1 MISYDNYK
9 NRIEKM
15 AKVKRGL
22 HKFRFL
28 ICGVLALI
36 VGVTVGLMCAKGSY
50 TSGMSLSAQTVNFNE
65 PYEVTAAK
73 AFLASPREQKI
84 EYSLVGSNEWTT
96 KKPVK
101 AGKYEARTVTKKIV
115 GYSYSPSVTFDILPV
130 DAEFTITSNSVIY
143 GNTPDYKLTSLVS
156 GHKVDES
163 ALVFDYADFAAA
175 STEVNAVESSL
186 KIVDESGDDFTCCYN
201 VTFSG
206 KTLNIRQRNLTATPA
221 EYSFTY
227 DGEGHTCRSEV
238 SPDTLEM
245 LARGD
250 TVSVETALYN
260 NRGARVDNAVNV
272 GSCTVRIESVKIMHG
287 ETDVTAHYNLS
298 LRSALLTIN
307 PRKLT
312 VTTQDG
318 EKVYD
323 GMPLVKTEV
332 ESENLVTGHTV
343 SADNSTIPDV
353 ENVGTYRN
361 EFGVIVLDGGFKD
374 VTYNYEVEVNAGML
388 KILPCKLSV
397 TTHGGRKIYDGTPLT
412 NDRFTLDTMPAGF
425 NFAAA
430 ESARTGLTDF
440 GTKNNEFAII
450 VTKKSDGRVVTDNFD
465 ISYTYGTL
473 EIEKR
478 ALEIT
483 TGSLGIENDVQ
494 YNGQEQSNA
503 TPAGYSVA
511 TPDSSGGLLTEL
523 GHELRVD
530 TLFTVKDV
538 TAANGVDNATT
549 YTVWYGGKDITQN
562 YQITYTYGK
571 LKIVARRVNVFTN
584 TPAAHIYDG
593 TAFSD
598 TGYTTDLEGGG
609 LYNGDTLILEGK
621 AAEITEVGNIPNAN
635 NYIVPNNN
643 YVIDGIDFGVLT
655 VSPKQVKVNIVHAT
669 SVYGAEIHDNGF
681 TLDCGTLPNGET
693 LTFTT
698 RFERGGTVCTPEKWE
713 DYTLLNVGMYSI
725 VANDDLTITG
735 GNAHVKNYKFDFGE
749 GGILNVTPREIYYV
763 TATDNKVYDGTAL
776 QNTAYETYLVSDST
790 KKGLLGGDKLTV
802 RENPTSIVG
811 VEKRPNANYY
821 SLPQFNNNYRI
832 DQTTSTA
839 NFGTL
844 EITPRPITVEL
855 SAIDEVT
862 YGETFSYKDEA
873 GNYANSPDLPNGEKL
888 KIAVKYTQNG
898 SPVTPKDAGTYSAE
912 LDSENCIFYY
922 ADGTEIDGGVNN
934 YTITCEALE
943 NLKIKQFEFIIK
955 PISFTS
961 ELGNALTYGDK
972 FVYPDEIG
980 NYYGLRSPDEMS
992 DYDIAQLP
1000 YGEQLKIID
1009 TQYVK
1014 DYVGGGFPAKLSAGS
1029 HQFTAYRIAICD
1041 KDGNEIQRGVQTEFG
1056 AEVTPYF
1063 KNYNYL
1069 GSDIADFE
1077 VVPREITVTV
1087 DDQTATYGGAL
1098 PENTFKVTD
1107 GAMEYNEVLSL
1118 TYKYNRE
1125 VKDVGSYDIIAD
1137 KVSIDGSEIVDIN
1150 NCNYKFTFVDGTLT
1164 VGSKIISA
1172 CGAEKSCEYGEPLPD
1187 VDWWFEDENGVRI
1200 TEFPYGDTVKL
1211 IDFHYSLSGTGDF
1224 YGFHEDNP
1232 RLNVGEYYLPYNS
1245 VVAKDADGNDCRD
1258 NYLVIS
1264 HSDPR
1269 LTVTPAELTITLADI
1284 TGVTYGD
1291 EWAYPDGHTKI
1302 KGLKYNE
1309 TLSFTLA
1316 YTDADG
1322 NAVEKPKNAGTYEI
1336 NPDETTYAV
1345 KNEDGTDGL
1354 ISNYEVA
1361 VESGSLTIGKR
1372 EIHAKFEKGLY
1383 YITYGED
1390 LPEFKYTFHKRDVY
1404 DVEYALPYGEVM
1416 TFTFRFINCDTEE
1429 YVDTP
1434 KDAGSYHLDIYSVFV
1449 DGVLQTND
1457 SSNYKLYIA
1466 PPWMPMLEIE
1476 RKGFELVIEDFSL
1489 VYGDEVSDRFSL
1501 KKTDDNEKEAYPY
1514 DERVEFRVKYLQN
1527 GEEVTPVYVGVYDIE
1542 IVEYNVYDKDGNF
1555 IENGADNYYFTSD
1568 FGKMTITARP
1578 ITITVRDREITYGE
1592 TLTFWNPLFEDV
1604 EGVEHDENGKYIFPY
1619 GDTFH
1624 VGFLVDG
1631 ELASATKIYD
1641 AGTHPITVSKWGVS
1655 NDGKVVPNK
1664 NYDIT
1669 WVDGTLTVN
1678 PRTVYLVIDSVTET
1692 EYGTAPEKNG
1702 FKIYLSADGEG
1713 GEYELP
1719 DNAEISADYGY
1730 YLFGDPE
1737 KQLISVKNV
1746 GKYGVTAVKVYVN
1759 GVETAIG
1766 AAAYT
1771 AGNYVIEVVDG
1782 KLTVTPKT
1790 VKVVLNQIDT
1800 VTYGETFTY
1809 AAGVGN
1815 YANADTLELA
1825 YGEKLEVAVEYLIDG
1840 EVGTPK
1846 NANYES
1852 YNDLYHFA
1860 YSARIIDKACKVYDK
1875 DGNIIEGGAANYV
1888 FDCDDL
1894 ENLKIVRCTVFVYV
1908 RDFNEQYGD
1917 FAGYPAEI
1925 GNYKRVEYNN
1935 GETRV
1940 VGVPYNEQFKIEV
1953 EYLDTDGNIVDDP
1966 KNVGTYK
1973 IRWKNAEV
1981 YDSDGEPIDFGMN
1994 NYSFATAAPYQG
2006 TLEIVPREVKI
2017 VLSSYEKEYGEF
2029 KIGDYGTFAYPET
2042 VNNYDTLNS
2051 TPLAFSEKIKV
2062 DIKYQLNGTDATPK
2076 DVGVYDIV
2084 GVDYTVYDGGNEVG
2098 KDNYRISYEAGTLEI
2113 TQKAISVNISKNM
2126 ERVYGEALPEVSYY
2140 VADRRGAYLTALPYG
2155 DKFKPEFAYYDIND
2169 PDKTFVTPRNAAT
2182 YGVTVGTAYVNETVA
2197 PLESTDGNYFISVED
2212 GELRISKAEITLVL
2226 NSLDD
2231 VYYGKKPVYTAGV
2244 NNYDTE
2250 NSTRLAKGDELEVV
2264 VSFIN
2269 YTAVDFVASEWACG
2283 EYTIELDEGGSL
2295 IHYNGETLPLTT
2307 NYTVVDVT
2315 VGYVTIAPRKVAVTF
2330 ASREY
2335 VYGSGTAGNEKFTIA
2350 VDISDDTDGTLSATE
2365 LPNGE
2370 ELSIVN
2376 AYYKNGIQVNAHNA
2390 GVYDIRA
2397 GVVYVDGSEDGAG
2410 NYSFSYNSDA
2420 TLTISK
2426 KMVEITLADM
2436 SSQYGQYCMVNP
2448 DGTYLVKLP
2457 ETGSVKQTDGSDK
2470 EILANGETLIAY
2482 IKFTEVGKENTA
2494 EFIEPKDV
2502 GSYSVVATGF
2512 TVISYEDGVY
2522 EGGQES
2528 GAGDKLTNYNINCHH
2543 GEFKVTKRQ
2552 LTVAVSDELSS
2563 VYGSDLPEVKPIIT
2577 SDGTDYSML
2586 PYGET
2591 LQISYHFVGSDGKTY
2606 YNENVPQNA
2615 DEYDIILDAASINL
2629 GSGDGNY
2636 NITFKDGHLEIT
2648 QRHIVVTVHGDKCT
2662 YGDGLPKLDFDIT
2675 VNSMAYT
2682 LPYGETLVPSYEFGL
2697 NGVWMANPQNAGV
2710 YEIRVN
2716 EEKCAVTGGN
2726 QRYANYDAEYI
2737 FDGSLTIERKYLN
2750 VYIDSFS
2757 MIYGNELPEI
2767 TYQKFPNRL
2776 SYGDVLELD
2785 FTFTSADYKG
2795 SEPEAA
2801 GVYAISATA
2810 SIKGGNGRIDNYF
2823 IKYFSSGSDPEKQ
2836 PTLTILQREIE
2847 ITLNI
2852 GGVSA
2857 FTYGTDF
2864 NGTICNA
2871 EISGKVEGQTINV
2884 AVTYKK
2890 EETGSTASTF
2900 ARRARLMTARTAE
2913 DFMPKNVGKYVASLD
2928 LENCTVEDE
2937 NGAVA
2942 GGISNYKLKAGF
2954 TCEDVKFEITP
2965 MLLTVAVKNATAVYG
2980 DKLPKIDYSV
2990 AETMPE
2996 GESLELTFS
3005 YATQPK
3011 HVGDYAIIVES
3022 EAINGGEKSNYVLSY
3037 TNNSPKLTITKK
3049 SVEVRASDMWAPY
3062 DTDYEYAVGDNN
3074 YDRDNSD
3081 KLAEGDILKI
3091 TAVKFTDESGNEIG
3105 NRANAGTY
3113 KIVIL
3118 SYEIV
3123 NADGENA
3130 YGDYDVTP
3138 VDGTL
3143 TIQTNVITIFT
3154 ASDEK
3159 EYDGT
3164 PLVANTC
3171 TYSGKLADGFKIVHD
3186 DEDEFAGVTYV
3197 TAAGGVDN
3205 KAAFKI
3211 VDENDNDVTAN
3222 YEIKYGADG
3231 KTYGK
3236 LTVTQRKI
3244 EIVSQSATRE
3254 YNGEELTAGYS
3265 VNYLGN
3271 TAGASAIASTDTF
3284 TPTTV
3289 SQIDAGSRPNTVTFT
3304 ITDNNGGDVSANYA
3318 VTRTFGILNV
3328 SRKGVNVTVKMGSA
3342 VYGVAPEISYETNVP
3357 LADGEAL
3364 SFEVSYRDKRGQNV
3378 EPVIDGEYFIL
3389 TAGDYRAYYV
3399 ANSAII
3405 EGGRAK
3411 ASNYSF
3417 EFSLGAQ
3424 FSITKRHIIIT
3435 TATPEAHEYDGTEF
3449 YNYADYTT
3457 EWVVNGELK
3466 GKDGLLGGDELTVVD
3481 YAKRSEV
3488 GSGKNICTYIADA
3501 NYEIDGY
3508 EYGTLTV
3515 SPRSISITTDDVT
3528 ATYDGKPHSNGTLIY
3543 NKLRLVEGHTIE
3555 VVGKLVEQTDY
3566 TEGVENKLTTDDIV
3580 IKDADGNTVTGC
3592 YAVSWTYGTI
3602 IIDKRPLAITTGSSV
3617 DTYDGAPHGNDKAA
3631 AVGDT
3636 LLTELNHE
3644 VKLLSAYTYTRATEG
3659 EPNTTKYKIVC
3670 GGTDLSHNYKI
3681 EYTNGTIV
3689 INKAPVTV
3697 TLKENVRAEYGSD
3710 YAKLLAEG
3718 AVTLVN
3724 GETDELKINFN
3735 KTVDRIGTYTASVDW
3750 NNSVIKDKNGRTIA
3764 NGADNYEVTFSPVSR
3779 SFEVIA
3785 RNVSLTLNAGGT
3797 TKFVYGSDYETAI
3810 TNVTASW
3817 ATSGEKI
3824 KVSVVYRQNGAECM
3838 PENVGAYTAE
3848 LDTWTVEGGVKENYN
3863 IVSCNIVTFEITP
3876 KDLTVDMDDLTVV
3889 YGADLVYP
3897 DGVSGYTGVYGL
3909 LDGHTIEV
3917 TPAFEKDGESVTPEF
3932 AGTYDIVCGG
3942 ITVNG
3947 GTVSTANYNVITGE
3961 KGTLT
3966 IEGVNISIERKTV
3979 TKTYDGERLVL
3990 SENAPA
3996 TEVTYYINGVEGAPL
4011 ETGLRLVLDGECAT
4025 ADGNVSSSRRNN
4037 AQYKVVDASGNAAGN
4052 YVVTYVE
4059 NDARLVITQREL
4071 SVTTNDATRSYNGAP
4086 LSAGC
4091 TYDESELVSGHTLIT
4106 ENGARIVD
4114 AGSTPN
4120 TMRIVIKDA
4129 AGKTVT
4135 ANYDIKLT
4143 VGTLTVEEAA
4153 VTVSIPDM
4161 EKVYGDDINVNN
4173 FVLEAELVNG
4183 ETLSFRVLYTKGA
4196 DIYDGTTLLDA
4207 CNYGI
4212 VEDRGNMAVSGGSGK
4227 LTNYIL
4233 EFTKGATLTITP
4245 RHVTVTTATPE
4256 AHEYDGNPFSDASY
4270 TTNLEGGGL
4279 FNGDT
4284 LELVGNAEQITEVGT
4299 TPNSNDYKVP
4309 NANYVIDSIEY
4320 GTLEVVARTISVTTA
4335 DINETY
4341 NGKPYSDTSFAYD
4354 ESNLLAGHKIEV
4366 VGEPTVQLDATDGV
4380 NNVLE
4385 FKISEIA
4392 GGKDV
4397 TACYD
4402 IQPEYGTIVIE
4413 RAALTVTLNKDGK
4426 VSFAYGDGSFDGAFK
4441 KSDATGL
4448 VSNDKLT
4455 TVALIYD
4462 TEDGSAPVNAGSYT
4476 ASLDFEN
4483 SVITYAGDGVGID
4496 NYDISCEPV
4505 EFTIVPKDITL
4516 TLGAW
4521 ADEEYDG
4528 GSHEYDT
4535 KKLTVPSNALLSG
4548 ESIANVAVRYCVDT
4562 AGLNDAGTPVNA
4574 GTYYVFLDLDATT
4587 VNGADGEVA
4596 ISTNYNV
4603 TCAYITFKVKPKKL
4617 TVTLSDVTHVY
4628 DGETFDFA
4636 LSDGFATNLCDGD
4649 EIECNVTYSDDPVN
4663 AGDYTVTFDTNIVFT
4678 SGEKDNYTFDASSS
4692 KLTCKLTIEKRAV
4705 TVTIADRDV
4714 EKGKDTY
4721 TWEHVRS
4728 EAADGGEG
4736 FISSDIA
4743 KLTVEFIYTDKAG
4756 KPEYAVEYKNVSAKF
4771 GGEAYGNYNIV
4782 GMTDGTLTVTER
4794 RVLVTPVYK
4803 GGAYVYDGNAVDIS
4817 LFGYTH
4823 VHNIENCAD
4832 DDKYGFTEAH
4842 AQSFTAT
4849 YTFTDK
4855 ASGKKVEGTPVNA
4868 GTYVVSV
4875 DISGEGIS
4883 SYLVESRTI
4892 EFTIAR
4898 RPLSYTLKVTGD
4910 SEYTYSNLRPEFTA
4924 TLTAHDGFVNGVPAN
4939 LKYELFDGDN
4949 RVVTRYN
4956 VGTYNVG
4963 INFAGI
4969 SNYEITATTAQITIV
4984 PRVLVITPNDP
4995 YKGVP
5000 QTYNGTNLT
5009 LGAKDF
5015 TYRYGTAADGDDIS
5029 IVGSEFA
5036 PGASKNGNLTIT
5048 DVIITDEYG
5057 NDVKFNYTVY
5067 SVYNA
5072 TNTTITDLGLSSIHF
5087 RVRVEYKA
5095 TDVHYTI
5102 GEIFGEDNGTFPYTG
5117 KSFTYT
5123 FNGAEIGL
5131 SEGETLGYGHHVAVL
5146 RNTVTVPAAAGTYKD
5161 LITGLVKVYDEDNKN
5176 VSAIY
5181 NLICD
5186 NPAAGE
5192 IKVTENVLTIDLSGV
5207 DVSTLVSGEKLNCAV
5222 SGLYG
5227 GATPAH
5233 EAEVYAFNVDGE
5245 WIIGVTVFSTS
5256 PSGKRTD
5263 LSANYNLSESSTLSG
5278 ATVKIITLEEAD
5290 IYSRRAIG
5298 VKIKVTAAQ
5307 LAGGRDT
5314 LFADDGEGRW
5324 VLGKDYYE
5332 VDGTLFDN
5340 HYVQVL
5346 VFVDGSG
5353 NYTLGITV
5361 YTVDG
5366 ARRKDVSDSYRL
5378 KDIVTAGATAE
5389 YISTSEVSNLQR
5401 ELYIDFSGAFN
5412 EDGTPKIENGLLV
5425 GYDAKG
5431 LYTAD
5436 NHKLE
5441 ITCTDNGDGTYSLSL
5456 VIYRVVTGSTMK
5468 ANKASTY
5475 KLVYPENSYLKQVTV
5490 VTGSLN

>member
-483 TGSLGIENDVQ
+483 TGCLGFETEVQ

-523 GHELRVD
+523 GHKLRVD

-549 YTVWYGGKDITQN
+549 YTVWYGGRDITQN

-571 LKIVARRVNVFTN
+571 LKIVARRVNVFTS

-669 SVYGAEIHDNGF
+669 SVYGAEIPDNGF

-776 QNTAYETYLVSDST
+776 QNTAYETYLVSDIT
-790 KKGLLGGDKLTV
+790 KMGLLGGDKLTV

-898 SPVTPKDAGTYSAE
+898 SPVTPKDAGTYTAE
-912 LDSENCIFYY
+912 LDTENCVFYY
-922 ADGTEIDGGVNN
+922 ADGAEIKGGVNN
-934 YTITCEALE
+934 YTITCKALE

-955 PISFTS
+955 SFDFTKAN
-961 ELGNALTYGDK
+961 GNALIYGDALN
-972 FVYPDEIG
+972 YPDYIG
-980 NYYGLRSPDEMS
+980 NYKYLYCDNFNTP
-992 DYDIAQLP
+992 ITLP
-1000 YGEQLKIID
+1000 YGEQIKVLNVAYYHD
-1009 TQYVK
+1009 HTA
-1014 DYVGGGFPAKLSAGS
+1014 GGFPEKLQVGT
-1029 HQFTAYRIAICD
+1029 HAIMAANISVCD
-1041 KDGNEIQRGVQTEFG
+1041 KDGNEIQRGGWSDYG
-1056 AEVTPYF
+1056 ADENPYF
-1063 KNYNYL
+1063 TNYNYR
-1069 GSDIADFE
+1069 GSDSSDLE

-1087 DDQTATYGGAL
+1087 DDKTATYGGVL
-1098 PENTFKVTD
+1098 PENTFTVTD
-1107 GAMEYNEVLSL
+1107 GAMQYNEVLSL
-1118 TYKYNRE
+1118 TFRYDRE
-1125 VKDVGSYDIIAD
+1125 VKNAGDYGIIAD
-1137 KVSIDGSEIVDIN
+1137 KVSIDGTEIVDIN

-1164 VGSKIISA
+1164 VESKIIYA
-1172 CGAEKSCEYGEPLPD
+1172 CGAAKSCEYGEPLPD
-1187 VDWWFEDENGVRI
+1187 VDWWFEDKDGVRI

-1211 IDFHYSLSGTGDF
+1211 IDFHYRLSGTGDF

-1269 LTVTPAELTITLADI
+1269 LTVTPADITVTFTDDAVEYGDDLTGKTYSYTTDLDGKMPYGEVLTVDGFVYSKGGERVTPKDVDKYAIEGETVLINGSADGAGNYNVSYKGNLTVNKKVLNIRLHFGGYRITYGGYIGCYGLKTDTQHGFDAVENGEELKLPYGENLCVNWRIDGIGEDEAALVKEGGHVLKAHIFEIYKGENYSGRTPLYEGDGNNLKNYIITCEDSRVEVDPLVVHVDVEDKAIEYGYALPTTYDYTYADKYTNFYPDGWHLKRLGETMEFTFGFESEVKDTGEYPYVI
-1284 TGVTYGD
+1284 TGVKVYDKNGNLKAGGEGNFEFVCHGKLTVKPKTVYAVIGNSADDYGD
-1291 EWAYPDGHTKI
+1291 GRRTTVYDFYLNANGTGAVYVFPVAESCSLDFAY
-1302 KGLKYNE
+1302 Y
-1309 TLSFTLA
+1309 LSGDT
-1316 YTDADG
+1316 
-1322 NAVEKPKNAGTYEI
+1322 EKKQVAPKNAGEYGI
-1336 NPDETTYAV
+1336 KVSRAYIGGMQLAN
-1345 KNEDGTDGL
+1345 G
-1354 ISNYEVA
+1354 
-1361 VESGSLTIGKR
+1361 ES
-1372 EIHAKFEKGLY
+1372 
-1383 YITYGED
+1383 D
-1390 LPEFKYTFHKRDVY
+1390 
-1404 DVEYALPYGEVM
+1404 
-1416 TFTFRFINCDTEE
+1416 
-1429 YVDTP
+1429 
-1434 KDAGSYHLDIYSVFV
+1434 SVFV
-1449 DGVLQTND
+1449 H
-1457 SSNYKLYIA
+1457 K
-1466 PPWMPMLEIE
+1466 
-1476 RKGFELVIEDFSL
+1476 
-1489 VYGDEVSDRFSL
+1489 
-1501 KKTDDNEKEAYPY
+1501 
-1514 DERVEFRVKYLQN
+1514 
-1527 GEEVTPVYVGVYDIE
+1527 
-1542 IVEYNVYDKDGNF
+1542 NF
-1555 IENGADNYYFTSD
+1555 KI
-1568 FGKMTITARP
+1568 IC
-1578 ITITVRDREITYGE
+1578 
-1592 TLTFWNPLFEDV
+1592 
-1604 EGVEHDENGKYIFPY
+1604 
-1619 GDTFH
+1619 
-1624 VGFLVDG
+1624 VDG
-1631 ELASATKIYD
+1631 IY
-1641 AGTHPITVSKWGVS
+1641 TIK
-1655 NDGKVVPNK
+1655 
-1664 NYDIT
+1664 
-1669 WVDGTLTVN
+1669 
-1678 PRTVYLVIDSVTET
+1678 
-1692 EYGTAPEKNG
+1692 
-1702 FKIYLSADGEG
+1702 
-1713 GEYELP
+1713 
-1719 DNAEISADYGY
+1719 
-1730 YLFGDPE
+1730 
-1737 KQLISVKNV
+1737 
-1746 GKYGVTAVKVYVN
+1746 
-1759 GVETAIG
+1759 
-1766 AAAYT
+1766 
-1771 AGNYVIEVVDG
+1771 
-1782 KLTVTPKT
+1782 PKT

-1809 AAGVGN
+1809 AAGAGN

-1846 NANYES
+1846 NANYTPYNDS
-1852 YNDLYHFA
+1852 YNSA
-1860 YSARIIDKACKVYDK
+1860 YSARLKDGACKVYDK

-1894 ENLKIVRCTVFVYV
+1894 EDLKIVRLTVFVYV
-1908 RDFNEQYGD
+1908 LDFNEQYGD
-1917 FAGYPAEI
+1917 FAGYPDEI

-2084 GVDYTVYDGGNEVG
+2084 GVDYTVYDGGNKVS
-2098 KDNYRISYEAGTLEI
+2098 KDNYRISYEAGKLKI
-2113 TQKAISVNISKNM
+2113 IQKAISVNISKNM
-2126 ERVYGEALPEVSYY
+2126 ERDYGEELPEVSYY
-2140 VADRRGAYLTALPYG
+2140 VADRRGAYVTALPYG
-2155 DKFKPEFAYYDIND
+2155 DKLKPEFAYYDIND
-2169 PDKTFVTPRNAAT
+2169 SDKTFVTPRNAAT
-2182 YGVTVGTAYVNETVA
+2182 YGVTVGTAYVNEEVA

-2212 GELRISKAEITLVL
+2212 GELKISKAEITLVL

-2250 NSTRLAKGDELEVV
+2250 NSTRLAKGDELEVA

-2376 AYYKNGIQVNAHNA
+2376 AYYKNGIQVKAHNA

-2426 KMVEITLADM
+2426 KTVEITLADM

-2543 GEFKVTKRQ
+2543 GEYKVTKRQ

-2682 LPYGETLVPSYEFGL
+2682 LPYGETLVPSYEYGL
-2697 NGVWMANPQNAGV
+2697 NGVWSEKPVNAGV

-2726 QRYANYDAEYI
+2726 QRYENYDAEYI
-2737 FDGSLTIERKYLN
+2737 FDGSLTVERMELT
-2750 VYIDSFS
+2750 VTIDSAS
-2757 MIYGNELPEI
+2757 VVYGDELPEI
-2767 TYQKFPNRL
+2767 PTAVNPSEL
-2776 SYGDVLELD
+2776 PHGDVLELD

-2795 SEPEAA
+2795 AEPEAA

-2810 SIKGGNGRIDNYF
+2810 SIKGGNASIDNYAVTF
-2823 IKYFSSGSDPEKQ
+2823 KSADPEKQ

-3244 EIVSQSATRE
+3244 EVVSQSATRE

-3304 ITDNNGGDVSANYA
+3304 ITDKNGGDVSANYA

-3328 SRKGVNVTVKMGSA
+3328 SRKSVNVTVKMGSA

-3389 TAGDYRAYYV
+3389 PAGDYRAYYV

-3449 YNYADYTT
+3449 YNYADYST

-3481 YAKRSEV
+3481 YAKRTEV
-3488 GSGKNICTYIADA
+3488 GSENNICTYTADA

-3515 SPRSISITTDDVT
+3515 SPRSISITTDDITV
-3528 ATYDGKPHSNGTLIY
+3528 TYDGKPHSNGTLIY
-3543 NKLRLVEGHTIE
+3543 NRLRLVEGHTVE

-3566 TEGVENKLTTDDIV
+3566 TTGVENKLTTDDIV

-3659 EPNTTKYKIVC
+3659 EPNTTKYKIMC
-3670 GGTDLSHNYKI
+3670 GGKDLSHNYKI

-3710 YAKLLAEG
+3710 YAELLSDG
-3718 AVTLVN
+3718 AVTLAN
-3724 GETDELKINFN
+3724 GETAELKIIFN

-3750 NNSVIKDKNGRTIA
+3750 DNSVIKDKNGSTIV

-3810 TNVTASW
+3810 TNITASW

-3824 KVSVVYRQNGAECM
+3824 KVSVVYRQNGAECT
-3838 PENVGAYTAE
+3838 PENVGTYTAE
-3848 LDTWTVEGGVKENYN
+3848 LDTWTVEGGIKENYN
-3863 IVSCNIVTFEITP
+3863 VVSCNIVTFEITP

-3909 LDGHTIEV
+3909 LEGHTIEV

-3947 GTVSTANYNVITGE
+3947 GAVSAGNYNLKTGV

-4207 CNYGI
+4207 DNYGI

-4284 LELVGNAEQITEVGT
+4284 LELVGNAAQITEVGT

-4354 ESNLLAGHKIEV
+4354 ESKLLAGHKIEV

-4505 EFTIVPKDITL
+4505 EFTIVPKNITL

-4535 KKLTVPSNALLSG
+4535 KKLTVPKDALLSG
-4548 ESIANVAVRYCVDT
+4548 ESIANVAVRYCGDT

-4603 TCAYITFKVKPKKL
+4603 TCAYITFKVNPKKL
-4617 TVTLSDVTHVY
+4617 TVTLSDVTYVY

-4771 GGEAYGNYNIV
+4771 GGEAYGNYNITNI
-4782 GMTDGTLTVTER
+4782 TDGTLIVTER
-4794 RVLVTPVYK
+4794 RVLVTPVYN
-4803 GGAYVYDGNAVDIS
+4803 GGAYVYDGNAVDIN

-4910 SEYTYSNLRPEFTA
+4910 SEYTYSNSRPEFTA
-4924 TLTAHDGFVNGVPAN
+4924 TLTAHDGFVNGVPADF
-4939 LKYELFDGDN
+4939 KYELFDEN
-4949 RVVTRYN
+4949 NMVVTRYN

-4963 INFAGI
+4963 IFFAGI

-5048 DVIITDEYG
+5048 DVIIKDEYG

-5123 FNGAEIGL
+5123 FNGGEIGL

-5192 IKVTENVLTIDLSGV
+5192 IKVTENVFTVDLSGV

-5222 SGLYG
+5222 SGLYQ

-5278 ATVKIITLEEAD
+5278 ATVKIITLEEAE

-5307 LAGGRDT
+5307 LAGGRGT

-5324 VLGKDYYE
+5324 VLGNDYYE
-5332 VDGTLFDN
+5332 VDGKLFDY

>member
-84 EYSLVGSNEWTT
+84 EYSLAGSNEWTT

-101 AGKYEARTVTKKIV
+101 AGKYQARTVTKKIV

-143 GNTPDYKLTSLVS
+143 GNTPDYKLTPLVS

-186 KIVDESGDDFTCCYN
+186 KIVDENGDDFTCCYN

-206 KTLNIRQRNLTATPA
+206 KTLNVRQRNLTATPA

-227 DGEGHTCRSEV
+227 DGEGHTCQSEV
-238 SPDTLEM
+238 SPDTYGM

-260 NRGARVDNAVNV
+260 NRGARVDSAVNV

-287 ETDVTAHYNLS
+287 ATDVTAHYNLS

-323 GMPLVKTEV
+323 GMPLLKTEV
-332 ESENLVTGHTV
+332 ESENLVSGHTV
-343 SADNSTIPDV
+343 SADNSTIPEA

-361 EFGVIVLDGGFKD
+361 EFGVIVLDGGLKD
-374 VTYNYEVEVNAGML
+374 VTYNYEVEVNAGTL

-430 ESARTGLTDF
+430 ESASAGLTDF
-440 GTKNNEFAII
+440 GTKDNDFAIQ

-465 ISYTYGTL
+465 ISYSYGTL

-483 TGSLGIENDVQ
+483 TGSLGIETEVQ

-503 TPAGYSVA
+503 IPESYSVA
-511 TPDSSGGLLTEL
+511 TPDSRGGLLTEL

-549 YTVWYGGKDITQN
+549 YTVWFGGRDISHN
-562 YQITYTYGK
+562 YQITHTYGK
-571 LKIVARRVNVFTN
+571 LKIVARRVNVFTS
-584 TPAAHIYDG
+584 TPEPHIYDG
-593 TAFSD
+593 KPFSD

-635 NYIVPNNN
+635 YYKVPNNN

-655 VSPKQVKVNIVHAT
+655 VSPKQVKVNIAHAT
-669 SVYGAEIHDNGF
+669 SVYGAEIPDNGF
-681 TLDCGTLPNGET
+681 TLDCGELPNGET

-763 TATDNKVYDGTAL
+763 TATDGKVYDGTAL
-776 QNTAYETYLVSDST
+776 QNTAYETYLVSDNA

-844 EITPRPITVEL
+844 EITPRPVIVYTG
-855 SAIDEVT
+855 SSSKT
-862 YGETFSYKDEA
+862 YDGTALE
-873 GNYANSPDLPNGEKL
+873 YAVYDDVKFAVQNSENGEWTADESKVGL
-888 KIAVKYTQNG
+888 ISGDSLNLSGA
-898 SPVTPKDAGTYSAE
+898 PVSITDAGTAINANKYE
-912 LDSENCIFYY
+912 NPNYNIVGYINGTLRIDKKLVEIKMCDSI
-922 ADGTEIDGGVNN
+922 
-934 YTITCEALE
+934 
-943 NLKIKQFEFIIK
+943 
-955 PISFTS
+955 
-961 ELGNALTYGDK
+961 
-972 FVYPDEIG
+972 
-980 NYYGLRSPDEMS
+980 NYYGRESFYIGLRTQGIGYERLDGSTDSPMAGTETLGIVAGYKKDGKVMEINADGDYRLAVGTYTIYAAEYYLS
-992 DYDIAQLP
+992 SNPAPALVIDKGETLKNYDIRCEEGTLTVLP
-1000 YGEQLKIID
+1000 NMVTVEINDGTAVYGDDLSN
-1009 TQYVK
+1009 K
-1014 DYVGGGFPAKLSAGS
+1014 DYGFDLIVDNQ
-1029 HQFTAYRIAICD
+1029 H
-1041 KDGNEIQRGVQTEFG
+1041 TELF
-1056 AEVTPYF
+1056 
-1063 KNYNYL
+1063 
-1069 GSDIADFE
+1069 
-1077 VVPREITVTV
+1077 
-1087 DDQTATYGGAL
+1087 YG
-1098 PENTFKVTD
+1098 
-1107 GAMEYNEVLSL
+1107 EVLSL
-1118 TYKYNRE
+1118 TFRYDRE
-1125 VKDVGSYDIIAD
+1125 VKNVGDYDIIAD
-1137 KVSIDGSEIVDIN
+1137 KVSIDGTEIVDIN

-1164 VGSKIISA
+1164 VESKIIYA
-1172 CGAEKSCEYGEPLPD
+1172 CGAAKSCEYGEPLPD
-1187 VDWWFEDENGVRI
+1187 VDWWFEDKDGVRI

-1211 IDFHYSLSGTGDF
+1211 IDFYYLSGGTSDTH
-1224 YGFHEDNP
+1224 GFHEDNP
-1232 RLNVGEYYLPYNS
+1232 RLNVGEYHLSFNYS
-1245 VVAKDADGNDCRD
+1245 VKDADGNPGYV
-1258 NYLVIS
+1258 NYRVIVRS
-1264 HSDPR
+1264 TPR
-1269 LTVTPAELTITLADI
+1269 LTVKPADI
-1284 TGVTYGD
+1284 TVTFTDDAVEYGD
-1291 EWAYPDGHTKI
+1291 DLTGKTYSYTTDLDGKMPYGEVLTVDGFVYS
-1302 KGLKYNE
+1302 KGGERVMPKDVDKYAIEGE
-1309 TLSFTLA
+1309 TVLINGS
-1316 YTDADG
+1316 ADG
-1322 NAVEKPKNAGTYEI
+1322 AG
-1336 NPDETTYAV
+1336 
-1345 KNEDGTDGL
+1345 
-1354 ISNYEVA
+1354 NYNV
-1361 VESGSLTIGKR
+1361 SYKGNLTVNKKVLNIRLRFPGY
-1372 EIHAKFEKGLY
+1372 G
-1383 YITYGED
+1383 ITYGNYIGCYGLKE
-1390 LPEFKYTFHKRDVY
+1390 ESQSAFET
-1404 DVEYALPYGEVM
+1404 VENGEKLKLPYGENLCVNWRIDGIGEDEAAPVKEGGHVLKAHIFEIYKGEDYYTDRTPLYEGDGNNLKNYIITCDDSHVTVYPLVVHVDVEDKAIEYGYALPTTYDYTYADKYTDFYPDGWHLKRLGETM
-1416 TFTFRFINCDTEE
+1416 EFTF
-1429 YVDTP
+1429 
-1434 KDAGSYHLDIYSVFV
+1434 
-1449 DGVLQTND
+1449 
-1457 SSNYKLYIA
+1457 
-1466 PPWMPMLEIE
+1466 
-1476 RKGFELVIEDFSL
+1476 GFES
-1489 VYGDEVSDRFSL
+1489 EVKD
-1501 KKTDDNEKEAYPY
+1501 TGEYPY
-1514 DERVEFRVKYLQN
+1514 VITGVK
-1527 GEEVTPVYVGVYDIE
+1527 
-1542 IVEYNVYDKDGNF
+1542 VYDKNGNLKAGGEGNF
-1555 IENGADNYYFTSD
+1555 EF
-1568 FGKMTITARP
+1568 
-1578 ITITVRDREITYGE
+1578 VC
-1592 TLTFWNPLFEDV
+1592 
-1604 EGVEHDENGKYIFPY
+1604 H
-1619 GDTFH
+1619 
-1624 VGFLVDG
+1624 
-1631 ELASATKIYD
+1631 
-1641 AGTHPITVSKWGVS
+1641 
-1655 NDGKVVPNK
+1655 
-1664 NYDIT
+1664 
-1669 WVDGTLTVN
+1669 
-1678 PRTVYLVIDSVTET
+1678 
-1692 EYGTAPEKNG
+1692 
-1702 FKIYLSADGEG
+1702 
-1713 GEYELP
+1713 
-1719 DNAEISADYGY
+1719 
-1730 YLFGDPE
+1730 
-1737 KQLISVKNV
+1737 
-1746 GKYGVTAVKVYVN
+1746 
-1759 GVETAIG
+1759 
-1766 AAAYT
+1766 
-1771 AGNYVIEVVDG
+1771 G
-1782 KLTVTPKT
+1782 KLTVKPKTVYAVIGNSADDYGDDRRTTVYDFYLNANGTGAVYVFPVAESCSLDFAYYLSGDTEKKQVTPRNAGEYGIKVSRAYIGGVQLANGESDSVFVHKNFKIICVDGIYTIKPKT

-1800 VTYGETFTY
+1800 VTYGEKFTY
-1809 AAGVGN
+1809 AAGAGN

-1840 EVGTPK
+1840 VVGTPK
-1846 NANYES
+1846 NANAYVS
-1852 YNDLYHFA
+1852 DYIFGSA
-1860 YSARIIDKACKVYDK
+1860 YSARLNDKGCVVYES
-1875 DGNIIEGGAANYV
+1875 DGETVIENGANNYV
-1888 FDCDDL
+1888 FECGDL
-1894 ENLKIVRCTVFVYV
+1894 EDLRIKQAKIYISTLSFTDVAYGEWGVTQNYPTGAGNCIQVKDYPDV
-1908 RDFNEQYGD
+1908 DGLQNGEQL
-1917 FAGYPAEI
+1917 EI
-1925 GNYKRVEYNN
+1925 LNVEYYAYTQS
-1935 GETRV
+1935 GE
-1940 VGVPYNEQFKIEV
+1940 PY
-1953 EYLDTDGNIVDDP
+1953 LTSP

-1973 IRWKNAEV
+1973 IGLDWDASFNV
-1981 YDSDGEPIDFGMN
+1981 YGSDGKLIENGADNYTVMN
-1994 NYSFATAAPYQG
+1994 DSG
-2006 TLEIVPREVKI
+2006 TLEIVPRKVKI

-2062 DIKYQLNGTDATPK
+2062 DIKYQLNGDDVAPK
-2076 DVGVYDIV
+2076 NVGIYDIV
-2084 GVDYTVYDGGNEVG
+2084 GVDYTVYDGGNKVS

-2113 TQKAISVNISKNM
+2113 IQKAISVNISKNM
-2126 ERVYGEALPEVSYY
+2126 ERVYGEELPEISYY
-2140 VADRRGAYLTALPYG
+2140 VADRRGAYLTVLPYG
-2155 DKFKPEFAYYDIND
+2155 DQFKPEFAYYDIND
-2169 PDKTFVTPRNAAT
+2169 SDKTFVAPRNAAT
-2182 YGVTVGTAYVNETVA
+2182 YGVTVGTAYVNEVVA
-2197 PLESTDGNYFISVED
+2197 PLESADGNYFISVED
-2212 GELRISKAEITLVL
+2212 GELKISKAKITLVL

-2250 NSTRLAKGDELEVV
+2250 NSTRLANGDELEVA

-2269 YTAVDFVASEWACG
+2269 YTAVDFVASEWSCG

-2307 NYTVVDVT
+2307 NYDVVDVT

-2370 ELSIVN
+2370 ELTFDN
-2376 AYYKNGIQVNAHNA
+2376 AYYKNGIQVTAHNA

-2397 GVVYVDGSEDGAG
+2397 GVVYVDGSEDGAK
-2410 NYSFSYNSDA
+2410 NYSFSYNYEYGDKV

-2426 KMVEITLADM
+2426 KTVEITLADM
-2436 SSQYGQYCMVNP
+2436 SSQYGQYCTVNP
-2448 DGTYLVKLP
+2448 DGTYTVELP
-2457 ETGSVKQTDGSDK
+2457 DTGSVKQTDGSDK
-2470 EILANGETLIAY
+2470 EILANGETLIVY
-2482 IKFTEVGKENTA
+2482 INFTEVGKESTA
-2494 EFIEPKDV
+2494 DFIKPKDV
-2502 GSYSVVATGF
+2502 GTYSVVATGF

-2552 LTVAVSDELSS
+2552 LTVALSDELTS
-2563 VYGSDLPEVKPIIT
+2563 VYGADLPEIKSIIT
-2577 SDGTDYSML
+2577 SDGSGYSTL

-2591 LQISYHFVGSDGKTY
+2591 LQIAYHFVGSDGKTY
-2606 YNENVPQNA
+2606 YNENLPQNA

-2636 NITFKDGHLEIT
+2636 DITLRDGHLEIT

-2662 YGDGLPKLDFDIT
+2662 YGDGLPELDFDIT

-2682 LPYGETLVPSYEFGL
+2682 LPYGETLVPSYEFGK
-2697 NGVWMANPQNAGV
+2697 NGVWTAKPQNAGV

-2757 MIYGNELPEI
+2757 MIYGDELPEI
-2767 TYQKFPNRL
+2767 TYQKFPNL
-2776 SYGDVLELD
+2776 LNYGDVLELD

-2795 SEPEAA
+2795 SEPKAA

-2810 SIKGGNGRIDNYF
+2810 SIKGGNGRIDNYI

-2836 PTLTILQREIE
+2836 PALTILQREIE

-2890 EETGSTASTF
+2890 DDTGSTASTF
-2900 ARRARLMTARTAE
+2900 ARRARLMTARAAE
-2913 DFMPKNVGKYVASLD
+2913 GFMPKNVGRYVASLD

-2954 TCEDVKFEITP
+2954 TCEEVKFEITP

-2980 DKLPKIDYSV
+2980 NKLPKIDYSV

-3011 HVGDYAIIVES
+3011 HVGEYAIIVES

-3049 SVEVRASDMWAPY
+3049 PVEVRASDMWAPY
-3062 DTDYEYAVGDNN
+3062 DTDYDYAVFSNN
-3074 YDRDNSD
+3074 FDADHSD
-3081 KLAEGDILKI
+3081 KLAEGDSLKI
-3091 TAVKFTDESGNEIG
+3091 TAVKFTDDDGNEIG

-3130 YGDYDVTP
+3130 YGDYEVTP

-3164 PLVANTC
+3164 PLFANSC
-3171 TYSGKLADGFKIVHD
+3171 TYTGKLADGFKIVHD
-3186 DEDEFAGVTYV
+3186 EKDKFAGVTYV

-3211 VDENDNDVTAN
+3211 VDKDGNDVSAN
-3222 YEIKYGADG
+3222 YDIKYGADG

-3236 LTVTQRKI
+3236 LVITQRKI

-3254 YNGEELTAGYS
+3254 YNGKELTAGYS

-3304 ITDNNGGDVSANYA
+3304 ITDINGDDVSANYA
-3318 VTRTFGILNV
+3318 VTRTFGMLNV
-3328 SRKGVNVTVKMGSA
+3328 SRKSVNVTVKMGSA

-3389 TAGDYRAYYV
+3389 PAGDYRAYYV
-3399 ANSAII
+3399 ADSAKIT
-3405 EGGRAK
+3405 GGRAK
-3411 ASNYSF
+3411 AGNYSF

-3424 FSITKRHIIIT
+3424 FSISKRHIIVT
-3435 TATPEAHEYDGTEF
+3435 TPTPEAHEYDGSEF

-3466 GKDGLLGGDELTVVD
+3466 GKGGLLGGDKLTVVD

-3488 GSGKNICTYIADA
+3488 GSGKNICTYTADA

-3580 IKDADGNTVTGC
+3580 IKDADGKTVTGN
-3592 YAVSWTYGTI
+3592 YAVSWTCGTI
-3602 IIDKRPLAITTGSSV
+3602 IINKRPLAITTGSSV
-3617 DTYDGAPHGNDKAA
+3617 DTYDGAPHGNENAA

-3659 EPNTTKYKIVC
+3659 EPNTTTYKIMC
-3670 GGTDLSHNYKI
+3670 GETDLSHNYKI

-3697 TLKENVRAEYGSD
+3697 ALKENVRAEYGSD
-3710 YAKLLAEG
+3710 YAKLLADG

-3724 GETDELKINFN
+3724 GETVELKINFN
-3735 KTVDRIGTYTASVDW
+3735 KTVDRIGPYTASVDW
-3750 NNSVIKDKNGRTIA
+3750 NNSVIKDKNGSTIA

-3817 ATSGEKI
+3817 AKSGEKI
-3824 KVSVVYRQNGAECM
+3824 KVNLVYRQNGTECM

-3863 IVSCNIVTFEITP
+3863 VVSCNIVTFEITP

-3897 DGVSGYTGVYGL
+3897 DGVSGYTAVYGL

-3947 GTVSTANYNVITGE
+3947 GAVSAANYNVITGE

-3996 TEVTYYINGVEGAPL
+3996 TEVTYYINGVEGAPF

-4071 SVTTNDATRSYNGAP
+4071 SVTTNDAKRSYNGAP
-4086 LSAGC
+4086 LTAGC
-4091 TYDESELVSGHTLIT
+4091 TYDESELVSGHTLTT

-4135 ANYDIKLT
+4135 PNYDIKLT

-4153 VTVSIPDM
+4153 VTVIIPDM

-4173 FVLEAELVNG
+4173 FVLEAELING
-4183 ETLSFRVLYTKGA
+4183 ETLSFRVLYAKGA
-4196 DIYDGTTLLDA
+4196 DIYDGATLLDA
-4207 CNYGI
+4207 GSYGI
-4212 VEDRGNMAVSGGSGK
+4212 VEDRGNMAVNGGSGK

-4245 RHVTVTTATPE
+4245 RHITVTTATPE
-4256 AHEYDGNPFSDASY
+4256 AHEYDGNPFSDTSY
-4270 TTNLEGGGL
+4270 RTNLEGGGL

-4284 LELVGNAEQITEVGT
+4284 LGLVGNAATITEVGT

-4341 NGKPYSDTSFAYD
+4341 NGKPYSDTSFVYD
-4354 ESNLLAGHKIEV
+4354 ESKLLAGHKIEV

-4380 NNVLE
+4380 ENVLE

-4392 GGKDV
+4392 GGRDV
-4397 TACYD
+4397 TSCYD

-4448 VSNDKLT
+4448 VSNDRLT
-4455 TVALIYD
+4455 TVELIYD

-4476 ASLDFEN
+4476 ASLDLEN
-4483 SVITYAGDGVGID
+4483 SVITYAGDGAGID

-4505 EFTIVPKDITL
+4505 EFTIVPKDIIL

-4535 KKLTVPSNALLSG
+4535 KKLTVPKDALLSG
-4548 ESIANVAVRYCVDT
+4548 ESIANVAVRYCGDT

-4587 VNGADGEVA
+4587 VNGADGEVS

-4603 TCAYITFKVKPKKL
+4603 TCVHITFKVNPKKL
-4617 TVTLSDVTHVY
+4617 TVTLSDVTYVY

-4636 LSDGFATNLCDGD
+4636 LSDGFATSLCDGD
-4649 EIECNVTYSDDPVN
+4649 EIECNVTYSDTPVN

-4678 SGEKDNYTFDASSS
+4678 SGEKDNYAFDASSS

-4714 EKGKDTY
+4714 EKGNEQY
-4721 TWEHVRS
+4721 TWEHISS

-4736 FISSDIA
+4736 FISEDIA

-4771 GGEAYGNYNIV
+4771 GGEAYGNYNITNI
-4782 GMTDGTLTVTER
+4782 TDGTLIVTER
-4794 RVLVTPVYK
+4794 RVLVTPVYN
-4803 GGAYVYDGNAVDIS
+4803 GEAYVYDGNAVDIN

-4832 DDKYGFTEAH
+4832 DDRYGFTAAH

-4898 RPLSYTLKVTGD
+4898 CPLSYTLKVTGD
-4910 SEYTYSNLRPEFTA
+4910 SEYTYSNSRPEFTA
-4924 TLTAHDGFVNGVPAN
+4924 TLTAHDGFVNGVPAE

-4963 INFAGI
+4963 IYFAGI
-4969 SNYEITATTAQITIV
+4969 SNYEITATTAQISIV

-5000 QTYNGTNLT
+5000 QTYSGTNLT

-5015 TYRYGTAADGDDIS
+5015 TCRYGTAADGDDIT

-5036 PGASKNGNLTIT
+5036 PGATKNGNLTIT
-5048 DVIITDEYG
+5048 DVIINGVSIKDET
-5057 NDVKFNYTVY
+5057 KSNYVVY

-5072 TNTTITDLGLSSIHF
+5072 TNTTIKDLGLSSIHF

-5123 FNGAEIGL
+5123 FNGGEIGL

-5161 LITGLVKVYDEDNKN
+5161 LITGLVKVYDADNKN

-5192 IKVTENVLTIDLSGV
+5192 IKVTENVLTVDLSGV
-5207 DVSTLVSGEKLNCAV
+5207 NVDALVSGEKLNCAV

-5263 LSANYNLSESSTLSG
+5263 LSANYNLSASSTLSG
-5278 ATVKIITLEEAD
+5278 ATVKIITLEEAE
-5290 IYSRRAIG
+5290 IYSRPAIG
-5298 VKIKVTAAQ
+5298 VKIKVIAAQ
-5307 LAGGRDT
+5307 LAGGRGT
-5314 LFADDGEGRW
+5314 VFADDGEGRW
-5324 VLGKDYYE
+5324 VLGDGYYE
-5332 VDGTLFDN
+5332 VDGTLLAN
-5340 HYVQVL
+5340 HKLQVL

-5353 NYTLGITV
+5353 NYKLGVTV
-5361 YTVDG
+5361 YTVEG
-5366 ARRKDVSDSYRL
+5366 TRRKEARTSYRL
-5378 KDIVTAGATAE
+5378 KDITTTDASVSAE
-5389 YISTSEVSNLQR
+5389 YITISAVSDLQR

-5412 EDGTPKIENGLLV
+5412 ADGTPKIENGLLV

-5441 ITCTDNGDGTYSLSL
+5441 IRCTANGDGTYSLSL

-5475 KLVYPENSYLKQVTV
+5475 KLVYPENSYLNQVTV